1 MSSGVPIWTLSYDPA
16 NTTPESRS
24 VIVEHLAA
32 SEPHTQGWLVL
43 RTCRRV
49 VILGAGPRPGP
60 GALIATVGPEAAGE
74 SLGRDGSSAIEHVL
88 RLAAGLESAVIGE
101 DQILSQIR
109 ALRRS
114 ADAAVIV
121 DGRLVRLLDTAI
133 SVGRRAR
140 ADRPRDERSLAER
153 GLAWLQER
161 SGPVGG
167 ARMLVAGVG
176 PIGREIA
183 RLAATAGAHVRVA
196 SRDPAAHAQAHGP
209 GGPGTPISLA
219 EAVSLVPKLD
229 LLAVALA
236 GPWLELVAVE
246 SPLPVAVDLSAPP
259 AVPAAVRARSGS
271 RLATLEELVG
281 SRVAPSETTA
291 AYVAHAEQLARAA
304 AAALCTELGGTDHI
318 AVLRAIRADAEARRA
333 TDVDRLYRRLPELD
347 DRQRALIEQA
357 SRQLVAGL
365 LHEPTKRLRDSP
377 SDARVALA
385 RDLFGVGQ
393 R

>member
-1 MSSGVPIWTLSYDPA
+1 MNSDVPIWTLSYDSD

-24 VIVEHLAA
+24 VIAEGLAA
-32 SEPHTQGWLVL
+32 AEPHTHGWLVL

-49 VILGAGPRPGP
+49 VILGAEPRPAR
-60 GALIATVGPEAAGE
+60 GALTAAVGHEATGEAHA
-74 SLGRDGSSAIEHVL
+74 RDGSSAVEHVL
-88 RLAAGLESAVIGE
+88 RLAAGLESAVVGE

-114 ADAAVIV
+114 ADVAGPL

-140 ADRPRDERSLAER
+140 AERPRDELSLAER

-161 SGPVGG
+161 SGPVAG

-176 PIGREIA
+176 PIGRELA

-209 GGPGTPISLA
+209 GDPGTPISLA
-219 EAVSLVPKLD
+219 EAVSLVPTVD

-236 GPWLELVAVE
+236 GPWPDLVALE
-246 SPLPVAVDLSAPP
+246 SPMPITVDLSAPP

-271 RLATLEELVG
+271 RLATLEELAG
-281 SRVAPSETTA
+281 PGVALSETTA

-304 AAALCTELGGTDHI
+304 AAALCTEFGGTDHI

-333 TDVDRLYRRLPELD
+333 TDLDRLYRRLPELD
-347 DRQRALIEQA
+347 DRQRALIELA

-365 LHEPTKRLRDSP
+365 LHEPTKRLRDDP
-377 SDARVALA
+377 GDARVALA
-385 RDLFGVGQ
+385 RDLFGVG
-393 R
+393 RR

>member
-1 MSSGVPIWTLSYDPA
+1 MNLIVPIWTLSFDPA

-24 VIVEHLAA
+24 VIADGLAA
-32 SEPHTQGWLVL
+32 AEPHTHGWLVL

-49 VILGAGPRPGP
+49 VILGAGPGPAP
-60 GALIATVGPEAAGE
+60 GAIIAAVGPEAAGKAH
-74 SLGRDGSSAIEHVL
+74 GRDGSSAIEHIL

-121 DGRLVRLLDTAI
+121 DARLVRLLDTAI
-133 SVGRRAR
+133 FVGRRAR

-161 SGPVGG
+161 SGPLAG

-183 RLAATAGAHVRVA
+183 RLAATAGAHITVA

-209 GGPGTPISLA
+209 GEPGTPISLA
-219 EAVSLVPKLD
+219 EAVSLVPSVD

-236 GPWLELVAVE
+236 GQWPDLVALE
-246 SPLPVAVDLSAPP
+246 SPLPITVDLSAPP

-271 RLATLEELVG
+271 RLATLEELAG
-281 SRVAPSETTA
+281 SGVAPSETTA
-291 AYVAHAEQLARAA
+291 AYVVHAEELARAA
-304 AAALCTELGGTDHI
+304 ATALCTELGGTDHVS
-318 AVLRAIRADAEARRA
+318 VLRAIRADAEARRA
-333 TDVDRLYRRLPELD
+333 TDLVRLYRRLPELD

-357 SRQLVAGL
+357 SRRLVAGL
-365 LHEPTKRLRDSP
+365 LHEPTRRLRDDP
-377 SDARVALA
+377 GDARVALA
-385 RDLFGVGQ
+385 RDLFGVG
-393 R
+393 RR

>member
-1 MSSGVPIWTLSYDPA
+1 MNRSVPIWTLSYDPT
-16 NTTPESRS
+16 NTTPASRS
-24 VIVEHLAA
+24 VIADGLAA
-32 SEPHTQGWLVL
+32 AEPHTHGWLVL

-49 VILGAGPRPGP
+49 VILGAGPRPVP
-60 GALIATVGPEAAGE
+60 DALIAAVGPEAAGE
-74 SLGRDGSSAIEHVL
+74 AYGRDGSSAIEHVL
-88 RLAAGLESAVIGE
+88 RVAAGLESAVIGE

-121 DGRLVRLLDTAI
+121 DTRLVRLLETAI

-161 SGPVGG
+161 SGPVAG

-196 SRDPAAHAQAHGP
+196 SRDPAAHARAHGP
-209 GGPGTPISLA
+209 GEPGTPISLA
-219 EAVSLVPKLD
+219 EAVSLVPSVD

-236 GPWLELVAVE
+236 GPWPDLVALE
-246 SPLPVAVDLSAPP
+246 GPLPFAVDLSAPP
-259 AVPAAVRARSGS
+259 AVPAAVRSRSGS

-281 SRVAPSETTA
+281 SGVAPSETTA
-291 AYVAHAEQLARAA
+291 AYVVHAERLARVA
-304 AAALCTELGGTDHI
+304 AAALCTELGGTAHI

-333 TDVDRLYRRLPELD
+333 TDLDRLYRRLPELD
-347 DRQRALIEQA
+347 DRQRALIEQT

-365 LHEPTKRLRDSP
+365 LHEPTKRLRDDP
-377 SDARVALA
+377 GDARIALA
-385 RDLFGVGQ
+385 RDLFGVG
-393 R
+393 RR